1 MERLLLAVVAEM
13 LADDES
19 FSMPGFRQFR
29 TAEAPGV
36 EHAWGWWRTEDY
48 AEIHGLAGYFQ
59 GGSS

>member
-1 MERLLLAVVAEM
+1 MQRLLLAVVAEM

-19 FSMPGFRQFR
+19 LSMPGFRQFR

-48 AEIHGLAGYFQ
+48 AEIHGFAG
-59 GGSS
+59 